1 MCKYYHWLLKCSC
14 RLVEVQDSLD
24 LQSAKIFGDIGDG
37 RMAGARF
44 DEVIEWHETRL
55 KSYFQT
61 TLSIAIKNILVSELI

>member
-1 MCKYYHWLLKCSC
+1 M
-14 RLVEVQDSLD
+14 VEVQDSLD
-24 LQSAKIFGDIGDG
+24 LQSAKIFGDIGDC
-37 RMAGARF
+37 RIAGAPF